1 MEVCIAKEA
10 VPFSFH
16 ECAYLLNLDI
26 RYKSREQE
34 YRFKI
39 TFITSGSVQK
49 SLVS

>member
-1 MEVCIAKEA
+1 MEVCIAKET

-39 TFITSGSVQK
+39 TSGSVQK